1 MASLGLRD
9 PTRFPFIE
17 PPSEASLDSA
27 SSFLRQQN
35 AISESGDLTA
45 IGKMLA
51 LLPVDV
57 VIGKMLIM
65 GTLFDM
71 VEPVLIVAAAL
82 SVQSPF
88 TRRIGGNMNG
98 KQTLPK

>member
-9 PTRFPFIE
+9 ATKFPFIE
-17 PPSEASLDSA
+17 PPSRSSLEGA
-27 SSFLRQQN
+27 TAFLKQQN
-35 AISESGDLTA
+35 AIDENGDLTT
-45 IGKMLA
+45 IGRMLA

-57 VIGKMLIM
+57 VVGKMLIM

-71 VEPVLIVAAAL
+71 IDPVLVIAAAL

-88 TRRIGGNMNG
+88 TRRIGG
-98 KQTLPK
+98 

>member
-9 PTRFPFIE
+9 PIKFPFIE
-17 PPSEASLDSA
+17 PPSKSSLDGASA
-27 SSFLRQQN
+27 FLRQQN
-35 AISESGDLTA
+35 AISETGDLTT
-45 IGKMLA
+45 IGRILA

-57 VIGKMLIM
+57 VVGKMLVM

-88 TRRIGGNMNG
+88 TRRIGG
-98 KQTLPK
+98 KW